1 MENYLKT
8 IMLFFFTV
16 LKLIFLYRLYK
27 DTEYDP
33 FQQLFEKDEKNNF
46 FTRNYNKKTKV
57 KLECSFLENLIME
70 PDTVK
75 LGNIF
80 DLRYFIFHST
90 SYFLFIVNILIYGS
104 VLLFILLVMLQK
116 FFNFMTRLVELS
128 SGIYQFFLFGLG
140 IAVLY
145 YNIIIISSYYNGN
158 SAYYLAFLECP
169 NVNSDEFKKYTESVL
184 LFKRDVRIYIALF
197 ICHFIYHNCLHKLI
211 SQL

>member
-80 DLRYFIFHST
+80 DLRYFVFHST

-158 SAYYLAFLECP
+158 SAYYLVGMPKCKFG
-169 NVNSDEFKKYTESVL
+169 
-184 LFKRDVRIYIALF
+184 
-197 ICHFIYHNCLHKLI
+197 
-211 SQL
+211 

>member
-8 IMLFFFTV
+8 VILFVFTF

-46 FTRNYNKKTKV
+46 FTRNYNRKTKV

-80 DLRYFIFHST
+80 DLRYFVIHST
-90 SYFLFIVNILIYGS
+90 SYFLFIVNIVIYGS
-104 VLLFILLVMLQK
+104 VLLFILLVILQK
-116 FFNFMTRLVELS
+116 FFNFITRLVELS
-128 SGIYQFFLFGLG
+128 SRIYRFFLLALGL
-140 IAVLY
+140 AVLF
-145 YNIIIISSYYNGN
+145 YNIMIISSYYNGN
-158 SAYYLAFLECP
+158 SAYYLDFLECP

-184 LFKRDVRIYIALF
+184 LFKRDIRIYIALF
-197 ICHFIYHNCLHKLI
+197 ISHFIYHNCLHKLI
-211 SQL
+211 NEL